1 MYEKQRRQCRVKKKN
16 VGNTEKQ
23 KSRKKIERWQ
33 KPKKKRKKSR
43 IKSKIKYRKK
53 KWKKKNLQKATKG

>member
-1 MYEKQRRQCRVKKKN
+1 MKN
-16 VGNTEKQ
+16 REDNVELKRKTQEILKNRKAAKKQ
-23 KSRKKIERWQ
+23 KDGKNQ
-33 KPKKKRKKSR
+33 KKKRKKSR